1 MNNKWNSNFSWS
13 KIPLPHNSAVC
24 LFLIP
29 YGFGMAVASGSVET
43 CQLESIYQ
51 RMHVRLTSIK
61 YAAAGAASK
70 KKTIVANLHILSLS
84 QFLQVGLPRSKQTAI
99 DNTSL

>member
-70 KKTIVANLHILSLS
+70 KDYSCEPSYFVTVEISASGIATVETDSNRQH
-84 QFLQVGLPRSKQTAI
+84 
-99 DNTSL
+99 